1 MIAIDIPGH
10 RKIEAKHLVID
21 YNGTLAIDGKLIEG
35 TRQLLELLGFQ
46 LAIHVLTADTFGTS
60 KDELKTMN
68 CRHII
73 LNSSQQDKQKE
84 LYVINLGPEN
94 VIAIGNGRNDSL
106 MIKKA
111 ALGIL
116 VIQQEG
122 ASGELMSVSDIVCL
136 SINDALSLLLNPLRI
151 IATLRK

>member
-1 MIAIDIPGH
+1 
-10 RKIEAKHLVID
+10 
-21 YNGTLAIDGKLIEG
+21 
-35 TRQLLELLGFQ
+35 
-46 LAIHVLTADTFGTS
+46 
-60 KDELKTMN
+60 
-68 CRHII
+68 
-73 LNSSQQDKQKE
+73 
-84 LYVINLGPEN
+84 
-94 VIAIGNGRNDSL
+94 